1 MASWKAI
8 SRLLEA
14 AEDQEEVK
22 SIGEREGGSRRKA
35 EQNKEGEGNHHY
47 ARGERHL
54 LLSSGLSS
62 MTSAPKW
69 GGKMDEIWELR
80 LREFAEKGRMVQ
92 DSEKFADVPN
102 GIALAG

>member
-1 MASWKAI
+1 MASRKAI

-14 AEDQEEVK
+14 AEDQEEREEVK
-22 SIGEREGGSRRKA
+22 SIGEREKKA

-54 LLSSGLSS
+54 LLSSGLPY

-69 GGKMDEIWELR
+69 GGKMDEIWELSDGGCVNSQK
-80 LREFAEKGRMVQ
+80 REDGSK
-92 DSEKFADVPN
+92 
-102 GIALAG
+102 L